1 MLLAVSDSQVSP
13 GALGFIVVA
22 ALGVAVFFLIRSM
35 TKHLKKVETAR
46 IEAAEREGDDAHSP
60 WPGSRGHVNH

>member
-22 ALGVAVFFLIRSM
+22 ALGVIVFFLVRSM
-35 TKHLKKVETAR
+35 NKHLKKVDAAR
-46 IEAAEREGDDAHSP
+46 AEAAEREGDHAQPP
-60 WPGSRGHVNH
+60 WHDGRRHVTR